1 MVLEK
6 FTGGKVDLKLTE
18 IVYDQGKS
26 IYSEY
31 HNGVWEKLRYDERG
45 NRIYYED
52 HNDDVTYWEDN
63 DGEWEKFNYDKEGEL
78 SYVET
83 SSGEIIYPQN

>member
-1 MVLEK
+1 VLEK

-26 IYSEY
+26 IYNEY
-31 HNGVWEKLRYDERG
+31 LDGV
-45 NRIYYED
+45 
-52 HNDDVTYWEDN
+52 
-63 DGEWEKFNYDKEGEL
+63 WEKFNYDKEGEL

>member
-26 IYSEY
+26 IYNEY
-31 HNGVWEKLRYDERG
+31 LDGVWEKLD
-45 NRIYYED
+45 IM
-52 HNDDVTYWEDN
+52 
-63 DGEWEKFNYDKEGEL
+63 KEGVGYIMKTMMVIGLIENI
-78 SYVET
+78 T
-83 SSGEIIYPQN
+83 IMIM